1 MLNLAVAGGG
11 VIGRR
16 HIELIEQ
23 NPRTRL
29 VALVDPAPAAV
40 AMAAG
45 LGVPHFES
53 LAAMFEQGAGPAH
66 GVVLATPNG
75 QHVTGA
81 LECLRHATPALIE
94 KPLADNMAAAQ
105 RLLAAMKDNSVP
117 MLVGHHRRH
126 STVLAEARR
135 VIASGALGR
144 IVSVNG
150 TALFCK
156 PDSYFEAAPWRSH
169 LGAGPLLINL
179 VHEIDNLRFLCGEIV
194 AVQAMASNAVRGFE
208 VEDTA
213 AITLRFASGAL
224 GSFSLSDSAAAPRS
238 WEQTSGEDAAYA
250 RYADQDCCFVAGTLG
265 SLALPTLR
273 RWQVQG
279 LRSWN
284 GPMRCDTLT
293 AAAADPLAR
302 QLDHFCDV
310 IERRCA
316 PLVSVDDAARSLS
329 VTLAVMQAVRSA
341 CTVQPDA
348 FTAAR

>member
-1 MLNLAVAGGG
+1 
-11 VIGRR
+11 
-16 HIELIEQ
+16 
-23 NPRTRL
+23 
-29 VALVDPAPAAV
+29 
-40 AMAAG
+40 MAAG

-53 LAAMFEQGAGPAH
+53 LAAMFEQGAGPAAH

-94 KPLADNMAAAQ
+94 KPLADDMAAAQ

-169 LGAGPLLINL
+169 LGGGPLLINL
-179 VHEIDNLRFLCGEIV
+179 IHEIDNLRFLCGEIV

-213 AITLRFASGAL
+213 AVTLRFASGAL

-238 WEQTSGEDAAYA
+238 WEQTSGEDAVYA
-250 RYADQDCCFVAGTLG
+250 RYADQDCCFVSGTLG
-265 SLALPTLR
+265 SLAVPTLR

-284 GPMRCDTLT
+284 EPMRCDPLT
-293 AAAADPLAR
+293 AA
-302 QLDHFCDV
+302 
-310 IERRCA
+310 
-316 PLVSVDDAARSLS
+316 
-329 VTLAVMQAVRSA
+329 
-341 CTVQPDA
+341 
-348 FTAAR
+348 